1 MALTKQMGA
10 TATATGAGP
19 GRRAVHSGSAAKR
32 VGSGSRHRRGV
43 TRWVVLG
50 LLTLTMLVT
59 LFPFFMAAINAVK
72 TAQDFTAHGPLA
84 LPRSFDLTA
93 IKNFWQNVN
102 YTNKLGNSVL
112 ISGSVAIF
120 GTAISVL
127 NAYALGIGRIKARKA
142 LLVILL
148 LATTIPQEALIYPLY
163 YLAKAVD
170 LYDTRFVVIIIST
183 VMSSAFGTYLLASV
197 LSAFPAEILEAARID
212 GASRWQVLRH
222 VILPVIRPTLA
233 VLMTFFFI
241 WTWNDFFLPLIML
254 VSNDNQTA
262 SVALGS
268 LQGQYT
274 SSPTSLAAAS
284 LMGILPAVVFFL
296 IFQRTLTRGAVAG
309 AVK

>member
-1 MALTKQMGA
+1 MTLTTEADA
-10 TATATGAGP
+10 TATITRPRPATAGAG
-19 GRRAVHSGSAAKR
+19 SA
-32 VGSGSRHRRGV
+32 SRHRRGV
-43 TRWVVLG
+43 TRWIVLA
-50 LLTLTMLVT
+50 LLILAALAT
-59 LFPFFMAAINAVK
+59 LFPFAMAAINAIK
-72 TAQDFTAHGPLA
+72 TVDDYTAHGPLA
-84 LPRSFDLTA
+84 LPRSFDLGA
-93 IKNFWQNVN
+93 ITDFWQEVD
-102 YTNKLGNSVL
+102 YTNKLVNSIL
-112 ISGSVAIF
+112 ISGSVAVL

-127 NAYALGIGRIKARKA
+127 NAYAIGIGRIKARKSV
-142 LLVILL
+142 LLLLL

-163 YLAKAVD
+163 YMAKAVN
-170 LYDTRFVVIIIST
+170 LYDTKLVVVIISA

-197 LSAFPAEILEAARID
+197 LTAFPPEILEAARID
-212 GASRWQVLRH
+212 GAGRWQVLRH
-222 VILPVIRPTLA
+222 VVIPVIRPTLA

-241 WTWNDFFLPLIML
+241 WTWNDFFLPLVML

-284 LMGILPAVVFFL
+284 LMGILPAVLFFL

>member
-1 MALTKQMGA
+1 MALTTKVAPPA
-10 TATATGAGP
+10 TAARP
-19 GRRAVHSGSAAKR
+19 RRRGRRPGAATDRAGSA
-32 VGSGSRHRRGV
+32 SRHRRGI
-43 TRWVVLG
+43 TRWIV
-50 LLTLTMLVT
+50 LTLLVVTMLVT
-59 LFPFFMAAINAVK
+59 LFPFFMAAINAIK
-72 TAQDFTAHGPLA
+72 TVGDYTAHGPLA

-93 IKNFWQNVN
+93 IKDFWRNVD
-102 YTNKLGNSVL
+102 YTNKLFNSIL
-112 ISGSVAIF
+112 ISGSVAVL
-120 GTAISVL
+120 GTAISLL

-142 LLVILL
+142 LLVTLL

-170 LYDTRFVVIIIST
+170 LYDTRLVVIIISS

-197 LSAFPAEILEAARID
+197 LSTFPPEILEAARID
-212 GASRWQVLRH
+212 GAGRWQVLRH
-222 VILPVIRPTLA
+222 VVVPVIRPTLA
-233 VLMTFFFI
+233 VLMTLFFI

-284 LMGILPAVVFFL
+284 LLGILPAVVFFL

-309 AVK
+309 AVR

>member
-1 MALTKQMGA
+1 MSVTTQPD
-10 TATATGAGP
+10 TATTAARQIRDGARPGP
-19 GRRAVHSGSAAKR
+19 SADRAGTS
-32 VGSGSRHRRGV
+32 SRHRRGV
-43 TRWVVLG
+43 TRWIALALLAVTVLI
-50 LLTLTMLVT
+50 TLV
-59 LFPFFMAAINAVK
+59 PFALAASNAIK
-72 TAQDFTAHGPLA
+72 TVDDFTAHGPLG

-93 IKNFWQNVN
+93 IKDFWQDVDYTTKLVN
-102 YTNKLGNSVL
+102 SIL
-112 ISGSVAIF
+112 ISGAVAVL
-120 GTAISVL
+120 GVVISL
-127 NAYALGIGRIKARKA
+127 FNAYALGIGRIKARRA
-142 LLVILL
+142 VLLLLL

-163 YLAKAVD
+163 YLAKGAG
-170 LYDTRFVVIIIST
+170 LYDTRLVVIIISA

-197 LSAFPAEILEAARID
+197 LTAFPPEILEAARID
-212 GASRWQVLRH
+212 GAGRWQVLRH
-222 VILPVIRPTLA
+222 VVVPVIWPTLM

-241 WTWNDFFLPLIML
+241 WTWNDFFLPLVML

-284 LMGILPAVVFFL
+284 LMGILPAVLFFL

>member
-1 MALTKQMGA
+1 MTMTTEADPA
-10 TATATGAGP
+10 TAARPARPPGP
-19 GRRAVHSGSAAKR
+19 GDRVVSA
-32 VGSGSRHRRGV
+32 SRHRRGAG
-43 TRWVVLG
+43 RWIVLA
-50 LLTLTMLVT
+50 LLTLAVLAT
-59 LFPFFMAAINAVK
+59 LFPFAMAATNAIKSVE
-72 TAQDFTAHGPLA
+72 DFTAHGPLG

-93 IKNFWQNVN
+93 IKDFWQEVD
-102 YTNKLGNSVL
+102 YTNKLLNSIL
-112 ISGSVAIF
+112 ISGAVAVA

-127 NAYALGIGRIKARKA
+127 NAYALGIGRIKARRS
-142 LLVILL
+142 LLVLLL

-163 YLAKAVD
+163 YLAKAVG
-170 LYDTRFVVIIIST
+170 LYDTRLVVIIISA

-197 LSAFPAEILEAARID
+197 LSAFPPEILEAARID
-212 GASRWQVLRH
+212 GAGRWQVLRH
-222 VILPVIRPTLA
+222 VVIPVIRPTLM

-241 WTWNDFFLPLIML
+241 WTWNDFFLPLVML

-274 SSPTSLAAAS
+274 SSPTSLAAAA
-284 LMGILPAVVFFL
+284 LMGILPAVAFFL

>member
-1 MALTKQMGA
+1 MTLTTEA
-10 TATATGAGP
+10 DPTATARPA
-19 GRRAVHSGSAAKR
+19 RSGSGPNDR
-32 VGSGSRHRRGV
+32 VGSASRHRRGPG
-43 TRWVVLG
+43 RWIVLA
-50 LLTLTMLVT
+50 LLTAAMLAT
-59 LFPFFMAAINAVK
+59 LFPFAMAAINAIK
-72 TAQDFTAHGPLA
+72 TVEDFTAHGPLS

-93 IKNFWQNVN
+93 ITDFWQEVD
-102 YTNKLGNSVL
+102 YTNKLLNSIL
-112 ISGSVAIF
+112 ISGAVAVA

-127 NAYALGIGRIKARKA
+127 NAYALGIGRIKARRS
-142 LLVILL
+142 LLVLLL

-163 YLAKAVD
+163 YLAKAVG
-170 LYDTRFVVIIIST
+170 LYDTRLVVIIISA

-197 LSAFPAEILEAARID
+197 LSAFPPEILEAARID
-212 GASRWQVLRH
+212 GAGRWQVLRH
-222 VILPVIRPTLA
+222 VVIPVIRPTLM

-241 WTWNDFFLPLIML
+241 WTWNDFFLPLVML

-274 SSPTSLAAAS
+274 SSPTSLAAAA
-284 LMGILPAVVFFL
+284 LMGILPAVAFFL